1 MRSNQRRAKL
11 LDELALKMAERET
24 LRDKQRELSKE
35 LNQLAVEFSKFDASE
50 LVEKAI
56 SGRSEQLRTDLKHI
70 PAKLKRA
77 TLLDTEIQK
86 LSKEL
91 EDNFNLQILA
101 SFKRQ
106 QA

>member
-11 LDELALKMAERET
+11 LDELALRMAERET
-24 LRDKQRELSKE
+24 LRDKQRQLSRE
-35 LNQLAVEFSKFDASE
+35 LNQLAVEFSKFEASE

-56 SGRSEQLRTDLKHI
+56 SGTCERLRAGLKDI
-70 PAKLKRA
+70 PAEMKRA

-91 EDNFNLQILA
+91 EDSFNLQILA